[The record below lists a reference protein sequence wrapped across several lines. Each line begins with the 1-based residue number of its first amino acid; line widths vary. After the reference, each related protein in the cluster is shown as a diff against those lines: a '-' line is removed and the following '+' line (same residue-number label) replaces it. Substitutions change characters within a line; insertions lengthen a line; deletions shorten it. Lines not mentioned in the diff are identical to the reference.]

1 MLDLLLSPMFIR
13 SFAAALLVGAAAPVV
28 GTYLVHRRLAM
39 LGDGI
44 GHVAL
49 TGVALGWVVG
59 SLAHLNPIDTLAVPG
74 ALVASIAAAVV
85 MELVRRSG
93 RTSADVVLAILFY
106 GGIAAGVVMI
116 GLAGGSSTQLNSYLF
131 GSLATVSWGD
141 LALIAAMAVFI
152 FALGIGLRPALF
164 SVTNDEDF
172 AIATGLPV
180 DKLSMLIAVLAAV
193 TVAVSMRVVGALLVS
208 ALMIIPIAATQTFSK
223 SFSAT
228 MGWGMALGAAV
239 SVAGLAVTYL
249 VDVSPG
255 GMIVVLAVLVYATLF
270 IAKTLF
276 DRRKAPAK

>member
-1 MLDLLLSPMFIR
+1 M
-13 SFAAALLVGAAAPVV
+13 
-28 GTYLVHRRLAM
+28 
-39 LGDGI
+39 
-44 GHVAL
+44 
-49 TGVALGWVVG
+49 
-59 SLAHLNPIDTLAVPG
+59 
-74 ALVASIAAAVV
+74 
-85 MELVRRSG
+85 
-93 RTSADVVLAILFY
+93 
-106 GGIAAGVVMI
+106 
-116 GLAGGSSTQLNSYLF
+116 
-131 GSLATVSWGD
+131 
-141 LALIAAMAVFI
+141 IAAMAVFI